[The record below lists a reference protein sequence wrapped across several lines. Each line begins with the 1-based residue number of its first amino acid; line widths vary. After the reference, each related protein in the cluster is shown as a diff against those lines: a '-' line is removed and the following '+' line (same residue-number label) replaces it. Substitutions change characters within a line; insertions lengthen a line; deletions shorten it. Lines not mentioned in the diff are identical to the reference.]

1 MTSEPASVPWAA
13 AIAACPA
20 SIHVPPG
27 LEMWFI
33 FIWGKKNHPFL
44 LSVLGAW
51 VGLALFLALQMDSD
65 SGLHL
70 ARVFIMT

>member
-1 MTSEPASVPWAA
+1 
-13 AIAACPA
+13 
-20 SIHVPPG
+20 
-27 LEMWFI
+27 MWFI